1 MVLKH
6 REQVKR
12 TKKKVQVMSV
22 TRNRL
27 LGHIKGRARK
37 IAKLAFD
44 RSKPSTNV
52 ERTPL
57 FLGTG
62 HH

>member
-1 MVLKH
+1 
-6 REQVKR
+6 
-12 TKKKVQVMSV
+12 MSV

-27 LGHIKGRARK
+27 LGHIKGIARK